1 MKMFV
6 ISDNTDT
13 QMGLRIAGI
22 EGVVVH
28 ELEEL
33 QQALTQALSDESIGV
48 LLLTTKL
55 YDMDREHF
63 LDLKLSLKRPLIVE
77 ISDRHRSHE
86 IQSMLDE
93 TISKIVGK
101 VI

>member
-1 MKMFV
+1 MFL
-6 ISDNTDT
+6 ISDNIDT

-28 ELEEL
+28 EYDEL
-33 QQALTQALSDESIGV
+33 KEAVQNVLSDETIGV

-55 YDMDREHF
+55 FELDREYF
-63 LDLKLSLKRPLIVE
+63 LNLKLTLKQPLIVE
-77 ISDRHRSHE
+77 ISDRHKSHE

-93 TISKIVGK
+93 TIAKIVGK
-101 VI
+101 VV

>member
-22 EGVVVH
+22 DGVVVH
-28 ELEEL
+28 DAASLSEAVE
-33 QQALTQALSDESIGV
+33 QALADPELGV

-55 YDMDREHF
+55 YDMDRERF
-63 LDLKLSLKRPLIVE
+63 LNLKLALKRPLIVE
-77 ISDRHRSHE
+77 ISDRHKSHE

-93 TISKIVGK
+93 TISKIIGK
-101 VI
+101 VV

>member
-1 MKMFV
+1 MFV

-28 ELEEL
+28 EYEEL
-33 QQALTQALSDESIGV
+33 KQAVSNALSDESLGV

-55 YDMDREHF
+55 YEMDRDYF
-63 LDLKLSLKRPLIVE
+63 LDLKLNLKRPLIVE
-77 ISDRHRSHE
+77 ISDRHKSHE

>member
-28 ELEEL
+28 EFEEL
-33 QQALTQALSDESIGV
+33 QQALNQALSDESIGV